1 MVVRGAGK
9 MYFKRHWR
17 LIAVALAVVMA
28 AWFGYGYYQENIK
41 LVPEELLDEALRNT
55 LAASTYRY
63 NISVRLK
70 VDGREEKL
78 SQVTGE
84 RDARGNFHV
93 QGEMTGQPTEA
104 YQIGDTTYLKDP
116 VTSKWMVIPGNNL
129 FQQEL
134 FMAEINPVAMLNI
147 AQPQDMEYLGK
158 QKGKDGQVYVLKLRP
173 QVVENRF
180 LNMYAQDFTYLLH
193 ISRGDRY
200 VSRAEVEATSK
211 ANTSTRIF
219 FTVDF
224 FDYNARISI
233 EPPVKDPTGQGG
245 RQDRR

>member
-1 MVVRGAGK
+1 MR
-9 MYFKRHWR
+9 FLKRYRR
-17 LIAVALAVVMA
+17 LIAVALAVVIA

-55 LAASTYRY
+55 LAAGTYRY
-63 NISVRLK
+63 NIGVRLT

-84 RDARGNFHV
+84 RDAQGNFHI
-93 QGEMTGQPTEA
+93 QGDMTGQPTEA
-104 YQIGDTTYLKDP
+104 YQIQDTTYLKDP

-147 AQPQDMEYLGK
+147 AQPQDLAYLGR
-158 QKGKDGQVYVLKLRP
+158 QEGKSGQVYVLKLRP
-173 QVVENRF
+173 RVVENRF

-193 ISRGDRY
+193 VSRGDRY

-211 ANTSTRIF
+211 ANSSARIF

-224 FDYNARISI
+224 FDYNARIAI
-233 EPPVKDPTGQGG
+233 EPPVPDPASQGS
-245 RQDRR
+245 R

>member
-1 MVVRGAGK
+1 MRFIKG
-9 MYFKRHWR
+9 YWR
-17 LIAVALAVVMA
+17 FIAVALAA
-28 AWFGYGYYQENIK
+28 GILAWVGYGYYQENVK
-41 LVPEELLDEALRNT
+41 LVPEELLDEALKNT
-55 LAASTYRY
+55 LAASSYRY
-63 NISVRLK
+63 DISVRLT

-84 RDARGNFHV
+84 RDAQGNFHV

-104 YQIGDTTYLKDP
+104 YQIEDTTYLKDP

-147 AQPQDMEYLGK
+147 SQPRDLEYLGK
-158 QKGKDGQVYVLKLRP
+158 QEGQGGQVYVLKLRP

-180 LNMYAQDFTYLLH
+180 LNIYAQDFTYSLH
-193 ISRGDRY
+193 ISRNNRH

-211 ANTSTRIF
+211 ANTNTRIF

-224 FDYNARISI
+224 FDYNARIAI
-233 EPPVKDPTGQGG
+233 EPPVQGPASQTG
-245 RQDRR
+245 R